1 METHIK
7 YKNTEILKIKMRIYI
22 RQMVTNRS
30 KLDLV
35 DDISLIE
42 IKFNILHNYKWV
54 DPLNNIVLKNIKQK
68 FTDWKKK

>member
-1 METHIK
+1 
-7 YKNTEILKIKMRIYI
+7 
-22 RQMVTNRS
+22 MVTNRS

-42 IKFNILHNYKWV
+42 IKFNILHSYKWV

-68 FTDWKKK
+68 FTEWKKK

>member
-68 FTDWKKK
+68 FTEWKKK

>member
-42 IKFNILHNYKWV
+42 IKFNILHNYK
-54 DPLNNIVLKNIKQK
+54 
-68 FTDWKKK
+68 